1 MKFIVNIYKTYIF
14 DPLAGG
20 NGKIQMDELT
30 KAIMVFMICSASIK
44 EGKSPEQVYPD
55 IYWICIFASVCAIA
69 AIKPAFGKFKS
80 LNENTNTGKPA
91 DPVSV

>member
-1 MKFIVNIYKTYIF
+1 MKFIVNIYRTYIF

-44 EGKSPEQVYPD
+44 EGRSTEQVYPD

-69 AIKPAFGKFKS
+69 AIKPAFGKFK
-80 LNENTNTGKPA
+80 EQMEKKDETPI
-91 DPVSV
+91 